1 MCIYKYICMDIC
13 FCALYFYTFVLSIYT
28 VTQSMFW
35 CTGHLVRLKETCKQL
50 HTWSQIVASQWLFW
64 ANGNQNPCATH
75 TQINQSIN
83 QSINKQ
89 LNKQTNKQA
98 RVWVHLRIR
107 DSPKF
112 HMALKFQRLNVDSR
126 FHQAKIH
133 PFAFPSSSSIPIYL
147 NASSQ
152 ASQYIPQGS
161 TPDEPNI

>member
-1 MCIYKYICMDIC
+1 MDILYV

-35 CTGHLVRLKETCKQL
+35 CTGHMVRLKETCKQL

-64 ANGNQNPCATH
+64 ANGNQNPCAAHTH
-75 TQINQSIN
+75 TNQTIKQRNKSLSASQNQI
-83 QSINKQ
+83 
-89 LNKQTNKQA
+89 L
-98 RVWVHLRIR
+98 
-107 DSPKF
+107 PKIPYG
-112 HMALKFQRLNVDSR
+112 MKFQRLNVDSR